1 MEEKDNETVYDAE
14 NANPLA
20 YPMVVLVNE
29 NSASASEILT
39 GALKENDRA
48 TVVGTT
54 TFGKGIIQTIY
65 SLYDGAAVKVTTA
78 EYLSP
83 DKNKIHEVG
92 VTPDVEEE
100 LNGDDIRVIYS
111 LDPAL
116 DNQLN
121 KAIEILL
128 EKR

>member
-1 MEEKDNETVYDAE
+1 M
-14 NANPLA
+14 
-20 YPMVVLVNE
+20 
-29 NSASASEILT
+29 
-39 GALKENDRA
+39 
-48 TVVGTT
+48 
-54 TFGKGIIQTIY
+54 
-65 SLYDGAAVKVTTA
+65 KVTTA